1 MNTVQRILIH
11 LPLSVSYYLS
21 QKYGIF
27 DTFNELIL
35 LHYEAHTLFRFP

>member
-27 DTFNELIL
+27 GTFNELIL